1 MPAPPPIGEGDIM
14 KQLDELD
21 SRLTALK
28 IGYDKY
34 FLGMEKFE
42 PQKDRIEIG
51 RIITELAAKFIR
63 NTGAKFRRDQLK
75 SKFLSYGRYW
85 DRILKQIEDGT
96 YRGHRVKAELHEKE
110 RLERERRERERRGEV
125 APADAAAGAN
135 GNGASAPAGA
145 APVNGKRP
153 AAPPTPGARPD
164 PVQRLLDQLTA
175 ARRQSGEST
184 DGLTREK
191 MAQVVQQQSAA
202 LKAKYNCKS
211 VEFKVVVEGGKAK
224 LKATPKS

>member
-1 MPAPPPIGEGDIM
+1 M
-14 KQLDELD
+14 KELDELD

-34 FLGMEKFE
+34 FLGMEKYE
-42 PQKDRIEIG
+42 PQKDRIDIG
-51 RIITELAAKFIR
+51 RIINELAGRYIR

-96 YRGHRVKAELHEKE
+96 YRAHKIKAELHEKE
-110 RLERERRERERRGEV
+110 RLEREARERARRGLPPLEQ
-125 APADAAAGAN
+125 AAAPAN
-135 GNGASAPAGA
+135 GNGNGAAAAAPAATTGA
-145 APVNGKRP
+145 KRP
-153 AAPPTPGARPD
+153 APPAPGARPD

-184 DGLTREK
+184 EGLTREK